1 MLTLFFVDDL
11 PRKVGSTYEFDS
23 DDAQHA
29 IRVLRMSAGEVFMLS
44 DGQGKWSKVKI
55 FAVKKKSL
63 EVEVVESGIEDPL
76 AILFTVVQALP
87 KGDRLKECIE
97 MLTEGG
103 VDTIIPWSA
112 QRSIGKAE
120 KGVEKLQVTAREAS
134 KQSRR
139 LFIPVVT
146 DVANTSKVLELIAG
160 HDLVL
165 VFHESAI
172 SKVSEIITKKCFES
186 KKVMIIIG
194 PEGGITNEELELF
207 KSAGANVAL
216 MGRPILRSAHA
227 GLAAMSAVNALLKVW

>member
-11 PRKVGSTYEFDS
+11 PRKVGSSYEFDS

-63 EVEVVESGIEDPL
+63 EVEVVETGIQDPL
-76 AILFTVVQALP
+76 EISFTVVQALP

-97 MLTEGG
+97 LLTEGG
-103 VDTIIPWSA
+103 VDKIIPWSA

-120 KGVEKLQVTAREAS
+120 KGVEKLQITAREAS

-139 LFIPVVT
+139 FFIPQVT
-146 DVANTSKVLELIAG
+146 DVANTSKVVELIAQ

-165 VFHESAI
+165 VFHESATN
-172 SKVSEIITKKCFES
+172 KVSEIVTRKYYES
-186 KKVMIIIG
+186 QNVMIIIG
-194 PEGGITNEELELF
+194 PEGGITNEEVELF
-207 KSAGANVAL
+207 KSAGAKVAL

-227 GLAAMSAVNALLKVW
+227 GLAAMSAVNALIKVW